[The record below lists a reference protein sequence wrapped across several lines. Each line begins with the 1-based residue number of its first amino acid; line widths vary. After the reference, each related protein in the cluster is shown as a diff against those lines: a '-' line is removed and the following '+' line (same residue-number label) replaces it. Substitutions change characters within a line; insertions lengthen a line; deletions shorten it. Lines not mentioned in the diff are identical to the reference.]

1 MAKSASRRTS
11 RSKKSASR
19 RPSIFNIKYGGA
31 FQDAMNTLYSP
42 SNINSTTASV
52 KQLEPQ
58 HGPFQV
64 GKFNRYLLPAGL
76 VPRGFDF
83 DQFEKDFGLI
93 PDYLRQR
100 VSDVLRAN
108 FHAPNPLPVF
118 SKVSENLDDSSDV
131 IIRPFVYKNQTYI
144 GILYLCP
151 SSKLPPP

>member
-1 MAKSASRRTS
+1 MAKSASS
-11 RSKKSASR
+11 VGSPI
-19 RPSIFNIKYGGA
+19 RPLNEKYGGV

-42 SNINSTTASV
+42 SNIQSTAASV
-52 KQLEPQ
+52 KQLEAQ

-64 GKFNRYLLPAGL
+64 GKFNRHLLPARL
-76 VPRGFDF
+76 MPRGFDF
-83 DQFEKDFGLI
+83 DQFEADFATI

-108 FHAPNPLPVF
+108 FYAPSPLPVF
-118 SKVSENLDDSSDV
+118 SKVSENLDASHDV

-151 SSKLPPP
+151 SSKLPP